1 MSDFHVPYHDV
12 ALVDSALALLKKVKP
27 HRVVLNGD
35 INDFFQLSR
44 FNVNKERMEEL
55 QEEIDEG
62 VELRKRIR
70 AVCPNAHLV
79 ENEGNHDS
87 RIKTYVKL
95 NAQAL
100 GSLRVLEPAN
110 LFHWSELEID
120 SFPGA
125 GFRQR
130 RNFLIKHGSYV
141 RQDVPATA
149 KVELQHAGISGV
161 SGHTHRLGTYRKVG
175 YDPKQWTEQGCLCRL
190 DPDYVTGVPNWTHGM
205 VIAQFSTRSDAFVVD
220 EIQTIDGRFTWGGK
234 TF

>member
-27 HRVVLNGD
+27 HRIVLNGD

-44 FNVNKERMEEL
+44 FNVNRERMEEL

-62 VELRKRIR
+62 VELRRRIR

-95 NAQAL
+95 NAAAL
-100 GSLRVLEPAN
+100 GSLRALEPAN
-110 LFHWSELEID
+110 LFEWNALEID

-205 VIAQFSTRSDAFVVD
+205 VIAQFSTRSDAFVVN